1 MMNHGVSKIL
11 FDKQDHELLVIVNEV
26 LNRDKSRKYLKNLLN
41 PYLHPHGIKEM
52 AAAKELRVAYAVI
65 HLLHSLEVG
74 EAEDR
79 LGALRSLRDEVLYSA
94 QSFLRRNT
102 ARVLLQIMKNWFRPA
117 GTIAGSWN
125 WRMISASR
133 RPGSPVLYGSS

>member
-1 MMNHGVSKIL
+1 MRFSTGI
-11 FDKQDHELLVIVNEV
+11 
-26 LNRDKSRKYLKNLLN
+26 SRGKYLKNLLN

-94 QSFLRRNT
+94 QSFSPQEL
-102 ARVLLQIMKNWFRPA
+102 P
-117 GTIAGSWN
+117 
-125 WRMISASR
+125 
-133 RPGSPVLYGSS
+133 PGSFCRS